1 MQKASRSFRL
11 KTVKSAMLAMALSG
25 VGILGVHAE
34 TVSLTGNGLIHTRSA
49 YSVEETA
56 KRIKAD
62 VEKKGIKFFT
72 TIDQAKLAKDA
83 GIELPPSTMVMFGN
97 PPLGI
102 LFLTSQPDSG
112 MDWPVRVLV
121 KQDKDGKAWAVYQD
135 WKWVAKRYGITNRDE
150 QFAKATEV
158 VMSIMSSIADCKK
171 VADCSE

>member
-1 MQKASRSFRL
+1 MHNAKYLNKLTIL
-11 KTVKSAMLAMALSG
+11 KTALVAAVLSFAGPTGVMAESVSLSG
-25 VGILGVHAE
+25 D
-34 TVSLTGNGLIHTRSA
+34 GLIHTRSA

-56 KRIKAD
+56 SRIKAD
-62 VEKKGIKFFT
+62 VEKKGIMFFT
-72 TIDQAKLAKDA
+72 TIDQAKLAKGA

-102 LFLTSQPDSG
+102 LFLTAKQDSG

-121 KQDKDGKAWAVYQD
+121 KQDKDGKVWAVYQD

>member
-1 MQKASRSFRL
+1 MHKIKYLNRLTMLKSLLLTVVLSFAAPMS
-11 KTVKSAMLAMALSG
+11 VMADS
-25 VGILGVHAE
+25 V
-34 TVSLTGNGLIHTRSA
+34 TLTGNGLIHMRSA
-49 YSVEETA
+49 YSVEETT

-62 VEKKGIKFFT
+62 VETKGIKFFT

-121 KQDKDGKAWAVYQD
+121 KQDKDGKVWAVYQD

>member
-1 MQKASRSFRL
+1 MQKIKYLNRL
-11 KTVKSAMLAMALSG
+11 TMLKSALITVVLSFAAPAGVMA
-25 VGILGVHAE
+25 E
-34 TVSLTGNGLIHTRSA
+34 PVSLSGNGLIHTRSA

-62 VEKKGIKFFT
+62 VEKKGIMFFT
-72 TIDQAKLAKDA
+72 TIDQAKLAKGA
-83 GIELPPSTMVMFGN
+83 GIELPPSTLVMFGN

-121 KQDKDGKAWAVYQD
+121 KQDKDGKVWAVYQD
-135 WKWVAKRYGITNRDE
+135 WKWVAKRYSITNRDE

>member
-1 MQKASRSFRL
+1 MHNIKYL
-11 KTVKSAMLAMALSG
+11 KKLAISKSALLALVLSAGAPAIAMA
-25 VGILGVHAE
+25 E
-34 TVSLTGNGLIHTRSA
+34 PVSLTGDGLIHTRSA

-62 VEKKGIKFFT
+62 VEKKGIMFFT

-83 GIELPPSTMVMFGN
+83 GLELPPSTMVMFGN

-112 MDWPVRVLV
+112 MDWPVRVLI
-121 KQDKDGKAWAVYQD
+121 KQDKQGKVWAVYQD

>member
-1 MQKASRSFRL
+1 MHKKNYLQILTHGKWAL
-11 KTVKSAMLAMALSG
+11 LTV
-25 VGILGVHAE
+25 VLGFAGSVNAIAE
-34 TVSLTGNGLIHTRSA
+34 TVSLTGDGLIHTRSA

-62 VEKKGIKFFT
+62 VEKKGIMFFT
-72 TIDQAKLAKDA
+72 TIDQAKLAKGA
-83 GIELPPSTMVMFGN
+83 GIELPPSTLVMFGN

-102 LFLTSQPDSG
+102 LFLTSKADSG

-121 KQDKDGKAWAVYQD
+121 KQDKDGKVYAVYQD

>member
-1 MQKASRSFRL
+1 MRKALDLIKPIVLRAGLLTAVLSF
-11 KTVKSAMLAMALSG
+11 TSVAGA
-25 VGILGVHAE
+25 VAE
-34 TVSLTGNGLIHTRSA
+34 PVSLTGDGLIHTRSA

-56 KRIKAD
+56 ARIKAD
-62 VEKKGIKFFT
+62 VEKKGIMFFT
-72 TIDQAKLAKDA
+72 MIDQAKLAKGA
-83 GIELPPSTMVMFGN
+83 GIELAPSTMVMFGN

-102 LFLTSQPDSG
+102 LFLTAEPDSG

-121 KQDKDGKAWAVYQD
+121 KQDKDGKVWAVYQD
-135 WKWVAKRYGITNRDE
+135 WKWVAKRYGITNREE

>member
-1 MQKASRSFRL
+1 MHKATYL
-11 KTVKSAMLAMALSG
+11 NGLTPLKSALLTVVFSLAMPTFG
-25 VGILGVHAE
+25 MAE
-34 TVSLTGNGLIHTRSA
+34 TVSLTGDGLIHTRSA

-62 VEKKGIKFFT
+62 VEKKGILFPT
-72 TIDQAKLAKDA
+72 AKA
-83 GIELPPSTMVMFGN
+83 
-97 PPLGI
+97 
-102 LFLTSQPDSG
+102 DSG
-112 MDWPVRVLV
+112 MDWPVRVLI
-121 KQDKDGKAWAVYQD
+121 KKEKDGKVWAVYQD

>member
-1 MQKASRSFRL
+1 MHKAKYL
-11 KTVKSAMLAMALSG
+11 NGLTMLKSALLTVVFSFA
-25 VGILGVHAE
+25 VPTFGIAE
-34 TVSLTGNGLIHTRSA
+34 TVSLTGDGLIHTRSA

-56 KRIKAD
+56 TRIKAD
-62 VEKKGIKFFT
+62 VETKGIKFFA

-102 LFLTSQPDSG
+102 LFLTAKQDSG

-121 KQDKDGKAWAVYQD
+121 KQDKDGKVWAVYKD

>member
-1 MQKASRSFRL
+1 MHKIKYLNRL
-11 KTVKSAMLAMALSG
+11 TMLKSTLLAL
-25 VGILGVHAE
+25 ILGFAAPMVVMAE
-34 TVSLTGNGLIHTRSA
+34 TVSLTGDGLIHTRSA
-49 YSVEETA
+49 YSVAETA
-56 KRIKAD
+56 SRIKAD
-62 VEKKGIKFFT
+62 VEKKGIMFFT
-72 TIDQAKLAKDA
+72 TIDQAKLAKGA
-83 GIELPPSTMVMFGN
+83 GIDLPPSTMVMFGN

-102 LFLTSQPDSG
+102 LFLTAKADSG

-121 KQDKDGKAWAVYQD
+121 KQDSQGKVWAVYQD

>member
-1 MQKASRSFRL
+1 MHKALNATKPTVL
-11 KTVKSAMLAMALSG
+11 KAALFAAVFSLAGSMSA
-25 VGILGVHAE
+25 IAE
-34 TVSLTGNGLIHTRSA
+34 PVSLTGNGLIHTRSA

-62 VEKKGIKFFT
+62 VEKKGIMFFT
-72 TIDQAKLAKDA
+72 TIDQAKLAKGA

-102 LFLTSQPDSG
+102 LFLTAKADSG
-112 MDWPVRVLV
+112 MDWPVRVLI
-121 KQDKDGKAWAVYQD
+121 KQEKDGKVWTVYQD

-150 QFAKATEV
+150 QFAKATDV

-171 VADCSE
+171 VSDCSE

>member
-1 MQKASRSFRL
+1 MHKAIYLNRL
-11 KTVKSAMLAMALSG
+11 TILKSTLLALSLIFAAPTA
-25 VGILGVHAE
+25 VMAE
-34 TVSLTGNGLIHTRSA
+34 AVTLTGNGLIQTRSA

-62 VEKKGIKFFT
+62 VEKKGIMFFT
-72 TIDQAKLAKDA
+72 TIDQAKLAKGA
-83 GIELPPSTMVMFGN
+83 GIELPPSTLVMFGN

-102 LFLTSQPDSG
+102 LFLTSQQDSG

-121 KQDKDGKAWAVYQD
+121 KQDKDGKVWAVYQD

-150 QFAKATEV
+150 QFAKAAEV